1 MSSSDEPIFV
11 ETDTGWGTGNF
22 VAPGAHYYVGAIAEP
37 EIPSEMP
44 VVYLDWQVAQTLQ
57 SEGQRSIET
66 DKEVAGILLGT
77 SSADFETIKVSHIA
91 IARDDDSSPVHFK
104 FTFSVWDDLIDQM
117 EKMSRDAGEEL
128 LLLGWYHTHPNMAVF
143 LSRYDLL
150 THRDFHRPYQFAL
163 VLAPQLG
170 TEDTSV
176 GFFCNRG
183 VGTPLLPGIRLFG
196 AINRGEVKGRLPWRF
211 QILEVEGVE
220 EGEFVDSAA
229 NSRSTPVVQ
238 EDENQVQQIGV
249 VRREAPEW
257 LLLGHDVN
265 EGPVL
270 PILEQM
276 ASKVVDERADQ
287 LGVLL
292 GTQSA
297 DKHVTVTR
305 VRFLG
310 NLSASSQKEEAELL
324 VSLGFMAR
332 TFPAHGEEK
341 IVGLARIVSPHQ
353 FEAGDSYDPLTHN
366 IRLPEL
372 LAQLGYDLD
381 KVPFQVGLVLYPGIE
396 DETFLFHVFAQ
407 HKSSKPILLMSMQAA
422 APASM
427 AANERYEPVGDAC
440 LEIESAPCMKAP
452 EVLWNGRQARLDER
466 IIQTGNRHPV
476 VGRRQVLPGAASPG
490 SINWDDI
497 EDEDEGGD
505 GDENAPVARAAGLPL
520 VVILMSIL
528 LLLVGVLLVI
538 QLTNPFGEQA
548 DFEED
553 APMLLEGATVVTGM
567 PYEYTVIG
575 CGADW
580 NPSLACR
587 PAVSGEGADQ
597 RIDLI
602 RVKTLEFYTEQTIES
617 PEVWLLPQEGD
628 DRPRLRLDSRSE
640 GDDYTFSLATG
651 HQAWSQF
658 WKDGAAF
665 SVSLVMAPHGS
676 ELVALDELSYLRR
689 SEELEMDGAGL
700 PAGTYIVPPAG
711 EATARVATAAPEAGG
726 PPGLWSWHN
735 IGARHQVTYHV
746 GRQSF
751 AGTLE
756 VSGGEAAEGAWRLEY
771 RAAPGSAVLHS
782 TTVDDLKL
790 NRGKVDFAQAL
801 TGFMRASRVVASL
814 STASAG
820 EDASVFVAVVPPPE
834 KGSEPLSL
842 VLALEG
848 SAAASS
854 VKHRVCVMMSSLGG
868 VVVAGQAR
876 VSTQGEMRTTFNP
889 DAEGKMECADGGNS
903 GRWTEATFG
912 PEQTQLRFV
921 YLGAAAEAE
930 AAKGREQHYP
940 IPTQWSS
947 TGPSCIAITVHLDTN
962 GWQARPPA
970 FDALYRLVDGR
981 CQ

>member
-22 VAPGAHYYVGAIAEP
+22 VAPGAHYYVGAIAES
-37 EIPSEMP
+37 EIPGEMP
-44 VVYLDWQVAQTLQ
+44 VIYFDWEVAKTLQ
-57 SEGQRSIET
+57 FEGQRSIET

-183 VGTPLLPGIRLFG
+183 TGTPLLPGIRLFG

-220 EGEFVDSAA
+220 EGEFAASAA
-229 NSRSTPVVQ
+229 NSQSTPVVA
-238 EDENQVQQIGV
+238 EDANQLQQIGV

-265 EGPVL
+265 EGAIL

-276 ASKVVDERADQ
+276 ASKVVHERADQ

-292 GTQSA
+292 GTQST

-310 NLSASSQKEEAELL
+310 NLSASSEKEEAELL

-341 IVGLARIVSPHQ
+341 IVGLVRIVSPHQ

-396 DETFLFHVFAQ
+396 DETFLFQVFAQ
-407 HKSSKPILLMSMQAA
+407 HKSSKPILLMSMQAS

-427 AANERYEPVGDAC
+427 AANERYEPIGEAC

-452 EVLWNGRQARLDER
+452 EVLWQGRQARRDEH
-466 IIQTGNRHPV
+466 IIQTGNRYPTV
-476 VGRRQVLPGAASPG
+476 QGRQTLPGAASTG
-490 SINWDDI
+490 AINWDDV
-497 EDEDEGGD
+497 EDEDE
-505 GDENAPVARAAGLPL
+505 DEEAPATRAAGLPL

-528 LLLVGVLLVI
+528 LFLVGVLLVI
-538 QLTNPFGEQA
+538 QLTNPFGESA
-548 DFEED
+548 DFQED
-553 APMLLEGATVVTGM
+553 APMLLEGAEVVTGM

-587 PAVSGEGADQ
+587 PVVSGEGDEQ
-597 RIDLI
+597 RVDLI
-602 RVKTLEFYTEQTIES
+602 RVETLEFYTEQTIEV
-617 PEVWLLPQEGD
+617 PEVWLLPEEGD
-628 DRPRLRLDSRSE
+628 ARPRLRLDSRSE
-640 GDDYTFSLATG
+640 GENYTFSLSTG
-651 HQAWSQF
+651 HKAWGQF
-658 WKDGAAF
+658 WKDGAPF
-665 SVSLVMAPHGS
+665 TVSLVIAPHGS

-700 PAGTYIVPPAG
+700 PGGTWVAPVEGQAAP
-711 EATARVATAAPEAGG
+711 RVATTVPAAGAPA
-726 PPGLWSWHN
+726 GLWSWHN

-751 AGTLE
+751 AGNLE

-771 RAAPGSAVLHS
+771 RAAERSSVLYS
-782 TTVDDLKL
+782 STVDNLKL

-801 TGFMRASRVVASL
+801 TGFMRASPVVASL
-814 STASAG
+814 ETVSAA
-820 EDASVFVAVVPPPE
+820 DDPSAFVVVVPPPQRGA
-834 KGSEPLSL
+834 KPLSL

-854 VKHRVCVMMSSLGG
+854 VKHRVCVMMSVLGDAD
-868 VVVAGQAR
+868 VAGQAR

-930 AAKGREQHYP
+930 AAKGKEQHYP
-940 IPTQWSS
+940 IPAQWNS

-970 FDALYRLVDGR
+970 FNALYRLVDGR